1 MGRKAY
7 IKQAAEELSLTEY
20 QLRRMAKEGKVP
32 FLKSGVKYIFDIE
45 LCEEFLRKQALENTK
60 QHDEAEIKQYGALRK
75 IQAN

>member
-7 IKQAAEELSLTEY
+7 IKQAAEELGLTEY

-32 FLKSGVKYIFDIE
+32 FLKTGIKYIFDIE
-45 LCEEFLRKQALENTK
+45 LCEEFLRNQALENTRQQQAVVK
-60 QHDEAEIKQYGALRK
+60 EYGVLRK

>member
-7 IKQAAEELSLTEY
+7 IRQAAEELGLTEY

-45 LCEEFLRKQALENTK
+45 LCEEFLRNQALENIK
-60 QHDEAEIKQYGALRK
+60 QSEPLKQYGVLRRVG
-75 IQAN
+75 ID

>member
-7 IKQAAEELSLTEY
+7 IKQAAEELGLTEY

-45 LCEEFLRKQALENTK
+45 LCEEYLRSQALENTRR
-60 QHDEAEIKQYGALRK
+60 QEPVKQYGVLRK
-75 IQAN
+75 IGIN

>member
-7 IKQAAEELSLTEY
+7 IKQAAEELCLTEY

-45 LCEEFLRKQALENTK
+45 LCEEFLRNQALENTK
-60 QHDEAEIKQYGALRK
+60 QSEPLKQYGVLRRVG
-75 IQAN
+75 ID